1 MRVRGD
7 DEETATT
14 SFVIVNERTMIESFD
29 SCEDVS

>member
-7 DEETATT
+7 DEATT